1 MRKTLA
7 AFAIVLAAAACRGN
21 HNEKQGSTDTIQTGS
36 SKVTTSS
43 TATTTTASST
53 GNASG
58 SGSTGTSGTLPNG
71 TTNGTTT

>member
-7 AFAIVLAAAACRGN
+7 AFAIVVAAAACRGD

-36 SKVTTSS
+36 PRVTT
-43 TATTTTASST
+43 TQTTTGASST